1 MSLPWL
7 QVYMQLAED
16 DKIRYKNE
24 IKSWEEH
31 MLEIG
36 REDLLREQT
45 RPKKAP
51 AKKRATKKE
60 VKAKPKAKKTATAGV
75 VKAAGKGKMAGKV
88 TATRSK
94 K

>member
-1 MSLPWL
+1 
-7 QVYMQLAED
+7 MQLAED

-36 REDLLREQT
+36 REDLLREIT
-45 RPKKAP
+45 RPKTAP
-51 AKKRATKKE
+51 AKKRAVKKMV
-60 VKAKPKAKKTATAGV
+60 VKAKPKATAAKKKTAGAA
-75 VKAAGKGKMAGKV
+75 KAVGKGKTAGKTV
-88 TATRSK
+88 TAATRSK

>member
-1 MSLPWL
+1 
-7 QVYMQLAED
+7 MQLAED

-36 REDLLREQT
+36 REDLLREIT
-45 RPKKAP
+45 RPKIAP
-51 AKKRATKKE
+51 AKKRVVKKKV
-60 VKAKPKAKKTATAGV
+60 VKAKPKATAAKKKTGTAGA
-75 VKAAGKGKMAGKV
+75 VKAVGKGKTAGKTV
-88 TATRSK
+88 TTATRSK